1 MSAKTIILTMGTAAR
16 VNRLKAAAYFIAYPK
31 EFKALLDLTF
41 DTDFKLHYK
50 AAWVLEFVVAKDLN
64 LIVKHLEYFISS
76 IHKIKKDS
84 AARPISKITNLI
96 VQKHIDSKKN
106 HPAFILS
113 SKQIDL
119 IITTAFDWLIGN
131 YRVATKVYAM
141 QIIFDLGSL
150 MPNQPWILRELKN
163 ILKENSAHQTAAY
176 RNRALKI
183 RQKLELDF

>member
-1 MSAKTIILTMGTAAR
+1 MGTAAR
-16 VNRLKAAAYFIAYPK
+16 INRLKAAAYFMANPE

-50 AAWVLEFVVAKDLN
+50 AAWVLEFVIVKDLN
-64 LIVKHLEYFISS
+64 LIVTHLEYFITSLS
-76 IHKIKKDS
+76 KIKKDS

-96 VQKHIDSKKN
+96 VQKYTNPKRNNPTLTLSKRQK
-106 HPAFILS
+106 
-113 SKQIDL
+113 KL
-119 IITTAFDWLIGN
+119 IVTTAFDWLIGN

-150 MPNQPWILRELKN
+150 MTDQPWMLNELNSIL
-163 ILKENSAHQTAAY
+163 IENSAYQTAAF

-183 RQKLELDF
+183 RQKLAREF